1 MTVANISSPEELTPH
16 VHAALRAWFLT
27 EDTDDNLLAG
37 LLLVQQRRQSLNE
50 APDAPISTS
59 PTARRLATN
68 QILLEAIE
76 ELEAQD
82 ATGAKVLRL
91 RFADDNTLI
100 MVAHRLNM
108 SEHTVSRRQRAS
120 IGRLAEILYEREMLA
135 RQAQIQAIEGQL
147 PPPSYTRLYGVE
159 EVGAKLID
167 HLTDADKPG
176 VSAIVGIGGIGKT
189 ALADQ
194 VVRQIISQLQFDNVL
209 WLRSEPQT
217 MSGRQGSP
225 ELTYESLM
233 GLLAAGLGL
242 ESPPA
247 QRLSQIRRVLKE
259 RPHLVVMDNLESDAD
274 TAYLL
279 DHLNDLAQPSK
290 FLLTTR
296 TRPANQA
303 ALYHFAVGELSEAA
317 AAELLNHYAQE
328 IGLQAAGIFQ
338 ERDVQAIYQVTGGNP
353 LALKLVVSLLDLLSL
368 PQVLAGLSSS
378 RSGPIED
385 LYRHIYWQSW
395 QILSP
400 RAKSL
405 LQAMPLV
412 SETGGQPD
420 YLQSISGLTDEQFWP
435 ALHELRNRSL
445 LEVRGTL
452 QEKRY
457 GVHRLT
463 ETFLRTE
470 IIDWP
475 EEDSGK

>member
-1 MTVANISSPEELTPH
+1 MTVATLSSAEELAPH
-16 VHAALRAWFLT
+16 VHSALRAWFLT
-27 EDTDDNLLAG
+27 EDTDDNFLAG
-37 LLLVQQRRQSLNE
+37 LLLVQEQRRSLHE
-50 APDAPISTS
+50 APDAPVSTS

-76 ELEAQD
+76 ELESQD
-82 ATGAKVLRL
+82 PTGAKVLRL

-120 IGRLAEILYEREMLA
+120 IGRLAEIHYEREMLA
-135 RQAQIQAIEGQL
+135 RQALIQAIEAQL
-147 PPPSYTRLYGVE
+147 PPPSYSRLFGVE
-159 EVGAKLID
+159 EAGERLLD
-167 HLTDADKPG
+167 HLTDTDGPS
-176 VSAIVGIGGIGKT
+176 VMAIVGIGGIGKT
-189 ALADQ
+189 ALADNM
-194 VVRQIISQLQFDNVL
+194 VRQIISQLQFDNVL

-225 ELTYESLM
+225 QLTYESLM
-233 GLLAAGLGL
+233 GLLADGLGL
-242 ESPPA
+242 ENTPG
-247 QRLSQIRRVLKE
+247 QQLTLIRQVLKE
-259 RPHLVVMDNLESDAD
+259 RPHLVVIDNLESDAD

-279 DHLNDLAQPSK
+279 DQLNDLAQPSK

-296 TRPANQA
+296 TRPASQA
-303 ALYHFAVGELSEAA
+303 AVYHFAVGELSEAGA
-317 AAELLNHYAQE
+317 AALLKHHAQE
-328 IGLQAAGIFQ
+328 IGIQAADTLQ
-338 ERDVQAIYQVTGGNP
+338 EPDVQAIYQVSGGNP

-368 PQVLAGLSSS
+368 PQVLEGLSSS
-378 RSGPIED
+378 RSGPIEN

-400 RAKSL
+400 EAKSL

-412 SETGGQPD
+412 SETGGLPD
-420 YLQSISGLTDEQFWP
+420 YLQSISGLDPERFWP

-445 LEVRGTL
+445 LEVRGTI

-475 EEDSGK
+475 EEDSGE